1 MNTDSKPELPDE
13 IEVEIHKLSLAP
25 TSASLDSRM
34 ATLFADAPVSAP
46 VSASV
51 NSKNRQVPRWLAT
64 SLSIAASLLIGFG
77 AGAWYG
83 RSEAANSTSTST
95 VTSTD
100 GKRFVDETKLAGQ
113 PLDGLSNVNDQTSEL
128 PRTQTVSRNTT
139 LSAPLWLE
147 SKDGRVFRS
156 YLANTQEDIVE
167 IDPATQKK
175 KLVQRHTPRLVISN
189 SPGI

>member
-13 IEVEIHKLSLAP
+13 IEAAIQKLSLAP

-34 ATLFADAPVSAP
+34 ATLFADSAVSAA
-46 VSASV
+46 VH
-51 NSKNRQVPRWLAT
+51 SKTRQVPRWLAT
-64 SLSIAASLLIGFG
+64 LLTIAASLLIGFG

-83 RSEAANSTSTST
+83 RSEAANSTSANT

-100 GKRFVDETKLAGQ
+100 GKLLVDETKLAGQ
-113 PLDGLSNVNDQTSEL
+113 PLDGHPDVNDQKSEL
-128 PRTQTVSRNTT
+128 PRTRTVARNTT